1 MNGFAQIRDPL
12 AARLEEQGIPAL
24 AEWTRGKIPALSG
37 VAAVTGI
44 RESESGP
51 AAFWNYLGTR
61 WDEEKG
67 CAVERYGRTVELTLF
82 VDLYAPKG
90 QAAALEEALRTLEE
104 LILEQGGS
112 GVSFHALRRGAIE
125 HDGASGYLKSRCT
138 VGCRACFTATRTEEG
153 APLTDFILKG
163 VLQ

>member
-1 MNGFAQIRDPL
+1 MNGFAQIRDLL

-44 RESESGP
+44 CESESGP

-82 VDLYAPKG
+82 VDL
-90 QAAALEEALRTLEE
+90 
-104 LILEQGGS
+104 
-112 GVSFHALRRGAIE
+112 
-125 HDGASGYLKSRCT
+125 
-138 VGCRACFTATRTEEG
+138 
-153 APLTDFILKG
+153 
-163 VLQ
+163 